1 MAPVAPASPTS
12 PFCPFAP
19 SLPAGPVAPVSPLT
33 PEPVPVASIVIV
45 CALLSAVIVALAPAI
60 NVNWSAATFAT
71 TLLPPCT
78 DTVLNASLTLP
89 PPPPEP
95 VLEIVIVSVF
105 ASEVIEIPLPAAMF
119 NVSWLLSATIVFCP
133 LTAIFLNTPSC
144 TLV

>member
-1 MAPVAPASPTS
+1 MAPVAPATPTS

-33 PEPVPVASIVIV
+33 PAPPPPVASIVIV
-45 CALLSAVIVALAPAI
+45 CALLSADIVALAPAI

-78 DTVLNASLTLP
+78 LTVLNASLTLP

-95 VLEIVIVSVF
+95 VLD
-105 ASEVIEIPLPAAMF
+105 
-119 NVSWLLSATIVFCP
+119 
-133 LTAIFLNTPSC
+133 
-144 TLV
+144 